1 MLVLSRRKG
10 ESIVIQDNIE
20 ITVLG
25 IEGDNVRIGITAP
38 RQVDVFRKEI
48 YLSIQELNR
57 QSVTHGQV
65 DITKLLDE
73 YNQSSEP
80 DSDM

>member
-65 DITKLLDE
+65 GIAKLLEE
-73 YNQSSEP
+73 YNQSSES
-80 DSDM
+80 DS

>member
-25 IEGDNVRIGITAP
+25 IEGDNVRIGIKAP

-57 QSVTHGQV
+57 ESVTHGQA
-65 DITKLLDE
+65 DIAKLLAE
-73 YNQSSEP
+73 FNHTSE
-80 DSDM
+80 SES

>member
-20 ITVLG
+20 ITILG
-25 IEGDNVRIGITAP
+25 IEGDNVRIGIKAP
-38 RQVDVFRKEI
+38 RQVEVFRKEI

-57 QSVTHGQV
+57 QSIAHGQA
-65 DITKLLDE
+65 DIAKLME
-73 YNQSSEP
+73 RFSQSSE
-80 DSDM
+80 S

>member
-65 DITKLLDE
+65 DITKLLEE
-73 YNQSSEP
+73 YNQSSES
-80 DSDM
+80 DS